1 VGEQMNVTVT
11 LYDLGLLVLFV
22 LLVVAIIYFIL
33 IARKIYD
40 LLGDVHKTFE
50 ENEKNLNKTL
60 TVLPEILEKTDDI
73 ATNVQLGAREFGTS
87 VPIIVNN
94 FSAISDSLRDSAD
107 LVVDS
112 VDLIGTGISE
122 TVFNVKER
130 SNDIVSYVKIIM
142 EAMHYIVNYLT
153 AK

>member
-1 VGEQMNVTVT
+1 MNVTIT

-33 IARKIYD
+33 IARKIHD
-40 LLGDVHKTFE
+40 LLGNVHKTLE
-50 ENEKNLNKTL
+50 ANEKNLNRTL
-60 TVLPEILEKTDDI
+60 TILPEILEKTDDI
-73 ATNVQLGAREFGTS
+73 ASNVQLGARELGTS

-130 SNDIVSYVKIIM
+130 SNDVVSYVKIIM

>member
-1 VGEQMNVTVT
+1 MDVTVT

-22 LLVVAIIYFIL
+22 LLVVAITYFI
-33 IARKIYD
+33 IVARKFYD
-40 LLGDVHKTFE
+40 LLGNVHKTLE
-50 ENEKNLNKTL
+50 ANETNIKRTL

-73 ATNVQLGAREFGTS
+73 ASNMQLGAREFGASAPT
-87 VPIIVNN
+87 IIHN

-122 TVFNVKER
+122 TVCNVKER
-130 SNDIVSYVKIIM
+130 SSDVASYTKIVM
-142 EAMHYIVNYLT
+142 EALHLIVNYLKT
-153 AK
+153 K

>member
-1 VGEQMNVTVT
+1 MNVTIT

-40 LLGDVHKTFE
+40 LLGNVHKTLE
-50 ENEKNLNKTL
+50 ANETNIQRAL
-60 TVLPEILEKTDDI
+60 TVLPEMLEKTDDI
-73 ATNVQLGAREFGTS
+73 ASNLQLGAREFGTF
-87 VPIIVNN
+87 VPTIIHN

-112 VDLIGTGISE
+112 VDLIGTGISK
-122 TVFNVKER
+122 TVYNVKER
-130 SNDIVSYVKIIM
+130 SSDVASYAKIIM
-142 EAMHYIVNYLT
+142 EALHYIANYLT
-153 AK
+153 TK